1 MSAIQQGFEKV
12 VPRTTTPLGKFI
24 RTGEGILVFGFNIAM
39 VVVPIV
45 SNSLSPAQA
54 VKWAGIVNGIA
65 VVARTGLKIVSVTQG
80 VTGLAPVQLPPRATS
95 DADALAAAVAAAL
108 PEDLARTP
116 SLDQLGAQ
124 VEQVRGLVSQ
134 LVTDAGVGAPLA

>member
-1 MSAIQQGFEKV
+1 MNAIQQGFEKV

-24 RTGEGILVFGFNIAM
+24 RTGEGILVFAFNIAM

-80 VTGLAPVQLPPRATS
+80 VA
-95 DADALAAAVAAAL
+95 ALAAAL

-116 SLDQLGAQ
+116 SLDKLGAQ

-134 LVTDAGVGAPLA
+134 LVTDTGVGAPLA